1 MILRHKKT
9 GVTIN
14 TKDWEDAEPFQY
26 PESDSVSIEEACLS
40 ETKDLV
46 YVVDKD
52 YNIIESYVDISGS
65 VGCFNTIE
73 KAENFVVEN
82 KKIFSVQDLCA
93 MYVRSR
99 PFGSNKITMTID
111 LDSLKKSSRSLCGL
125 SKFNFDN

>member
-26 PESDSVSIEEACLS
+26 SESGSVSIEEACFS

-52 YNIIESYVDISGS
+52 YKITESYVDISGS
-65 VGCFNTIE
+65 VGCFNNIE
-73 KAENFVVEN
+73 KAEDFVVEN
-82 KKIFSVQDLCA
+82 KKIFSVKDLVTL
-93 MYVRSR
+93 YVRSR

-111 LDSLKKSSRSLCGL
+111 LDNLKKLSRSLCGL
-125 SKFNFDN
+125 SKFNFDI

>member
-26 PESDSVSIEEACLS
+26 PEVGSFSVEEVLVPES
-40 ETKDLV
+40 KDLL
-46 YVVDKD
+46 YIVDKD
-52 YNIIESYVDISGS
+52 CNIVESYIDISGS
-65 VGCFNTIE
+65 IGCFNTKE

-82 KKIFSVQDLCA
+82 KKIFSVQDLCIL
-93 MYVRSR
+93 YVRSR
-99 PFGSNKITMTID
+99 PFGSNKVTMTID

-125 SKFNFDN
+125 SKFNFND

>member
-9 GVTIN
+9 GVTID
-14 TKDWEDAEPFQY
+14 TKEWEDAEPFQY
-26 PESDSVSIEEACLS
+26 PEVGSFSVEEVLVPES
-40 ETKDLV
+40 KDLL

-52 YNIIESYVDISGS
+52 YKITKSYVDISGS

-73 KAENFVVEN
+73 KAEDFVVEN
-82 KKIFSVQDLCA
+82 KKIFSVKDLITL
-93 MYVRSR
+93 YVRSR

-125 SKFNFDN
+125 SKFNFND

>member
-26 PESDSVSIEEACLS
+26 SESGSVSIEEACFS
-40 ETKDLV
+40 ENKDLV

-73 KAENFVVEN
+73 KAEDFVVEN
-82 KKIFSVQDLCA
+82 KKIFSVKDLVA
-93 MYVRSR
+93 LYVRSR
-99 PFGSNKITMTID
+99 PFGSNKITMNID

>member
-26 PESDSVSIEEACLS
+26 SESDSVSIEEACLS

-73 KAENFVVEN
+73 KAEDFVVEN
-82 KKIFSVQDLCA
+82 KKIFSVKNLVTL
-93 MYVRSR
+93 YVRSR
-99 PFGSNKITMTID
+99 PFGSNKITMNID

>member
-9 GVTIN
+9 GVTID
-14 TKDWEDAEPFQY
+14 TKEWEDAEPFEY
-26 PESDSVSIEEACLS
+26 SEVNSVPIENGCFS

-52 YNIIESYVDISGS
+52 YKITESYVDISGS

-73 KAENFVVEN
+73 KAEDFVVEN
-82 KKIFSVQDLCA
+82 KKIFSVKDLVTV
-93 MYVRSR
+93 YVRSR
-99 PFGSNKITMTID
+99 TFGSNKITMTID
-111 LDSLKKSSRSLCGL
+111 LESLKKSSRSLCGL

>member
-73 KAENFVVEN
+73 KAEDFVVEN
-82 KKIFSVQDLCA
+82 KKIFSVKDLVTL
-93 MYVRSR
+93 YVRSR
-99 PFGSNKITMTID
+99 PFGSNKITMNID

-125 SKFNFDN
+125 SKFNFDD

>member
-14 TKDWEDAEPFQY
+14 TKEWEDAEPFQY
-26 PESDSVSIEEACLS
+26 PEVGSFSVEEVLVS
-40 ETKDLV
+40 ESKDLL

-52 YNIIESYVDISGS
+52 YKITESYVDISGS

-73 KAENFVVEN
+73 KAEDFVVEN
-82 KKIFSVQDLCA
+82 KKIFSVKDLVA
-93 MYVRSR
+93 LYVRSR
-99 PFGSNKITMTID
+99 PFGSNKITMVID

-125 SKFNFDN
+125 SKFNFYH

>member
-1 MILRHKKT
+1 MILRHKQT

-26 PESDSVSIEEACLS
+26 IESSSVSIEDALLS
-40 ETKDLV
+40 ERKDLL

-52 YNIIESYVDISGS
+52 CNMVESYVDIAGS
-65 VGCFNTIE
+65 LRCFDTIE
-73 KAENFVVEN
+73 KAEDFVVEN
-82 KKIFSVQDLCA
+82 KKIFSVKDLVTL
-93 MYVRSR
+93 YVRSR

-125 SKFNFDN
+125 SKFDFNN

>member
-26 PESDSVSIEEACLS
+26 PESGSALIEEACFS
-40 ETKDLV
+40 ENKDLV

>member
-14 TKDWEDAEPFQY
+14 TKDWEDAEPFKY

-73 KAENFVVEN
+73 KAEDFVVEN
-82 KKIFSVQDLCA
+82 KKIFSVKDLVTL
-93 MYVRSR
+93 YVRSR
-99 PFGSNKITMTID
+99 PFGSNKITMNID

-125 SKFNFDN
+125 SKFNFDD